1 MMSDETDNPTPRIRM
16 FTPTRRATDRQAR
29 RFRRGVYLLPSM
41 FTLANM
47 FSGYACIVYA
57 MRGELEKAA
66 PLIGLAIIVDMLDGR
81 VARMTG
87 TTSQFGVEFDSLAD
101 VISFGV
107 APAIMAFQWGL
118 QPLGRVGWAAGFV
131 FVAGA
136 AIRLARFNIQT
147 GSVDKKYFVGLPSPA
162 AAAVPATTIFLY
174 PQGFRSPLE
183 ALAVL
188 ALVIVPGL
196 LMVSTIRFYSFKTL
210 DLQSRRA
217 YPVLALLALGLAL
230 LSAHE
235 IMLVVISY
243 AYMMSGPVMW
253 AWSRVRR
260 HGHEEEA
267 SDSSHREADLHRRPP
282 SPLTRDRDRS
292 ST

>member
-1 MMSDETDNPTPRIRM
+1 MIEQPETKPSRIRA
-16 FTPTRRATDRQAR
+16 FTPARRVPDKPARAR

-47 FSGYACIVYA
+47 FAGYACIVYA
-57 MRGELEKAA
+57 MRGELERAA

-87 TTSQFGVEFDSLAD
+87 STSQFGVEFDSLAD

-118 QPLGRVGWAAGFV
+118 HPLGRVGWAAGFV

-147 GSVDKKYFVGLPSPA
+147 GTVDKKYFVGLPSPA
-162 AAAVPATTIFLY
+162 AAAVPATTIYFY
-174 PQGFRSPLE
+174 PEGFQSPLA

-196 LMVSTIRFYSFKTL
+196 LMVSTIRFYSFKTI

-230 LSAHE
+230 IVGWHE
-235 IMLVVISY
+235 TMLLAISY
-243 AYMMSGPVMW
+243 AYMTSGPVMW
-253 AWSRVRR
+253 AWSRLRRR
-260 HGHEEEA
+260 HEE
-267 SDSSHREADLHRRPP
+267 
-282 SPLTRDRDRS
+282 
-292 ST
+292 

>member
-1 MMSDETDNPTPRIRM
+1 MIEGSDDRPPSRIRA
-16 FTPTRRATDRQAR
+16 FTPSRRASDKSTR

-66 PLIGLAIIVDMLDGR
+66 PLIGLAVIVDMLDGR

-118 QPLGRVGWAAGFV
+118 HPLGRLGWAAGFV

-147 GSVDKKYFVGLPSPA
+147 GTVDKKYFVGLPSPA
-162 AAAVPATTIFLY
+162 AAAVPATTIYFY
-174 PQGFRSPLE
+174 PEGLQSPLA

-210 DLQSRRA
+210 DLHSRRA

-230 LSAHE
+230 LTAHE
-235 IMLVVISY
+235 IRLVALAY

-253 AWSRVRR
+253 AWSRLRR
-260 HGHEEEA
+260 Q
-267 SDSSHREADLHRRPP
+267 SHDEQ
-282 SPLTRDRDRS
+282 RDELS
-292 ST
+292 ANVPKAT

>member
-1 MMSDETDNPTPRIRM
+1 MTDEQNSPRSRIRV
-16 FTPTRRATDRQAR
+16 FTPARRATDKPAR

-66 PLIGLAIIVDMLDGR
+66 PLIGLAIVVDMLDGR

-87 TTSQFGVEFDSLAD
+87 STSQFGVEFDSLAD

-107 APAIMAFQWGL
+107 APGIMAFQWGL
-118 QPLGRVGWAAGFV
+118 QPLGRLGWAAGFV

-136 AIRLARFNIQT
+136 AIRLARFNIQA

-174 PQGFRSPLE
+174 PQGFQSPLA

-217 YPVLALLALGLAL
+217 YRVLALLALGLAL

-235 IMLVVISY
+235 IMLVVIAY
-243 AYMMSGPVMW
+243 AYMISGPVMW
-253 AWSRVRR
+253 AWSRLRR
-260 HGHEEEA
+260 HSHEEQHA
-267 SDSSHREADLHRRPP
+267 DVAGTKITKSDM
-282 SPLTRDRDRS
+282 
-292 ST
+292 

>member
-1 MMSDETDNPTPRIRM
+1 MIEGSDDRPPSRIRA
-16 FTPTRRATDRQAR
+16 FTPSRRATDKSTR

-66 PLIGLAIIVDMLDGR
+66 PLIGLAVIVDMLDGR

-118 QPLGRVGWAAGFV
+118 HPLGRLGWAAGFV

-147 GSVDKKYFVGLPSPA
+147 GTVDKKYFVGLPSPA
-162 AAAVPATTIFLY
+162 AAAVPATTIYFY
-174 PQGFRSPLE
+174 PEGLQSPLA

-210 DLQSRRA
+210 DLHSRRA

-230 LSAHE
+230 LTAHE
-235 IMLVVISY
+235 IMLVALAY

-253 AWSRVRR
+253 AWSRLRR
-260 HGHEEEA
+260 QSHEEQ
-267 SDSSHREADLHRRPP
+267 
-282 SPLTRDRDRS
+282 RDELS
-292 ST
+292 ANVPKAT

>member
-1 MMSDETDNPTPRIRM
+1 MIEQSENRPSRIRA
-16 FTPTRRATDRQAR
+16 FTPARRATDKSTR

-57 MRGELEKAA
+57 MLGELEKAA

-118 QPLGRVGWAAGFV
+118 HPLGRLGWAAGFV

-147 GSVDKKYFVGLPSPA
+147 GTVDKKYFVGLPSPA
-162 AAAVPATTIFLY
+162 AAAVPATTIYFY
-174 PQGFRSPLE
+174 PEGLQSPLA

-230 LSAHE
+230 LAAHE
-235 IMLVVISY
+235 IMLVVI
-243 AYMMSGPVMW
+243 AYGYMLSGLVMW
-253 AWSRVRR
+253 AWSRLRR
-260 HGHEEEA
+260 HSLEEQKDDVA
-267 SDSSHREADLHRRPP
+267 TKVPK
-282 SPLTRDRDRS
+282 T
-292 ST
+292 TM

>member
-1 MMSDETDNPTPRIRM
+1 MMDETGHRPPRIRV
-16 FTPTRRATDRQAR
+16 FTPMRRATDRQAR
-29 RFRRGVYLLPSM
+29 RFRRGAYLLPSM

-66 PLIGLAIIVDMLDGR
+66 PLIGLAVIVDMLDGR

-147 GSVDKKYFVGLPSPA
+147 GSIDKKYFVGLPSPA
-162 AAAVPATTIFLY
+162 AAAVPATTIYLY
-174 PQGFRSPLE
+174 PEGFKSPLA

-196 LMVSTIRFYSFKTL
+196 LMVTTVRFYSFKTL

-230 LSAHE
+230 LTAHE
-235 IMLVVISY
+235 IMLVVLSY
-243 AYMMSGPVMW
+243 SYMMSGPVMW
-253 AWSRVRR
+253 AWSRIRR
-260 HGHEEEA
+260 HSHGA
-267 SDSSHREADLHRRPP
+267 AISDEDRQRQLHGRP
-282 SPLTRDRDRS
+282 T
-292 ST
+292 T

>member
-1 MMSDETDNPTPRIRM
+1 MIDEPQDPPSRIRV
-16 FTPTRRATDRQAR
+16 FTPARRASDKPAR

-87 TTSQFGVEFDSLAD
+87 TTSQFGIEFDSLAD

-118 QPLGRVGWAAGFV
+118 QPLGRLGWAAGFV

-235 IMLVVISY
+235 VMLVVLSY
-243 AYMMSGPVMW
+243 TYMMSGPVMW
-253 AWSRVRR
+253 AWSRLRR
-260 HGHEEEA
+260 HHHDEQEDG
-267 SDSSHREADLHRRPP
+267 L
-282 SPLTRDRDRS
+282 LT
-292 ST
+292 TKATTNT

>member
-1 MMSDETDNPTPRIRM
+1 MIEESENPPSRIRV
-16 FTPTRRATDRQAR
+16 FTPARRASDKPAR

-66 PLIGLAIIVDMLDGR
+66 PLIGVAVIVDMLDGR

-118 QPLGRVGWAAGFV
+118 HPLGRLGWAAGFV

-147 GSVDKKYFVGLPSPA
+147 GTVDKKYFVGLPSPA
-162 AAAVPATTIFLY
+162 AAAVPATTIYFY
-174 PQGFRSPLE
+174 PEGFQSPLA
-183 ALAVL
+183 ALGVL

-217 YPVLALLALGLAL
+217 YPVLLLLALGLAVL
-230 LSAHE
+230 VAHE
-235 IMLVVISY
+235 IMLVVIAY
-243 AYMMSGPVMW
+243 AYMVSGPVMW
-253 AWSRVRR
+253 AWSRMRR
-260 HGHEEEA
+260 HTHEA
-267 SDSSHREADLHRRPP
+267 PMSDEDRQRQLHGRP
-282 SPLTRDRDRS
+282 
-292 ST
+292 

>member
-1 MMSDETDNPTPRIRM
+1 MIDEPQDPPSRIRV
-16 FTPTRRATDRQAR
+16 FTPARRANDRPAR
-29 RFRRGVYLLPSM
+29 RFRRGAYLLPSM

-87 TTSQFGVEFDSLAD
+87 TTSQFGIEFDSLAD

-174 PQGFRSPLE
+174 PEGFRSPLE

-235 IMLVVISY
+235 VMLVVLSY
-243 AYMMSGPVMW
+243 TYMMSGPVMW
-253 AWSRVRR
+253 AWSRLRR
-260 HGHEEEA
+260 HQHDEPE
-267 SDSSHREADLHRRPP
+267 DV
-282 SPLTRDRDRS
+282 LTKA
-292 ST
+292 TTNTNI

>member
-1 MMSDETDNPTPRIRM
+1 MTDEERTPPRIRV
-16 FTPTRRATDRQAR
+16 FTPPRRSSDKAAR

-41 FTLANM
+41 LTLANM

-87 TTSQFGVEFDSLAD
+87 TTSQFGIEFDSLAD

-118 QPLGRVGWAAGFV
+118 QPLGRLGWAAGFV

-147 GSVDKKYFVGLPSPA
+147 GSVDKKWFVGLPSPA

-183 ALAVL
+183 AVAVL
-188 ALVIVPGL
+188 ALVIVLGL
-196 LMVSTIRFYSFKTL
+196 LMVSTIRFYSFKTV

-235 IMLVVISY
+235 IMLVVIAY
-243 AYMMSGPVMW
+243 AYMISGPVMW
-253 AWSRVRR
+253 AWSRLHR
-260 HGHEEEA
+260 HGQELENI
-267 SDSSHREADLHRRPP
+267 
-282 SPLTRDRDRS
+282 
-292 ST
+292 STTKVATNTKV

>member
-1 MMSDETDNPTPRIRM
+1 MMEENDRFGSRIRA
-16 FTPTRRATDRQAR
+16 FTPARRVTDKPPR

-47 FSGYACIVYA
+47 FAGYACIVYA

-66 PLIGLAIIVDMLDGR
+66 PLIGLAIVVDMLDGR

-87 TTSQFGVEFDSLAD
+87 TSSQFGVEFDSLAD

-174 PQGFRSPLE
+174 PEGFRSPLA
-183 ALAVL
+183 ALGVL
-188 ALVIVPGL
+188 ALVVVPGL

-235 IMLVVISY
+235 IMLVVLAY
-243 AYMMSGPVMW
+243 AYMISGPVMW
-253 AWSRVRR
+253 TWSRVRR
-260 HGHEEEA
+260 HHHEGPEETVVA
-267 SDSSHREADLHRRPP
+267 
-282 SPLTRDRDRS
+282 TKV
-292 ST
+292 TTNTQI

>member
-1 MMSDETDNPTPRIRM
+1 MSEERPPYGIDDAQSRIRVL
-16 FTPTRRATDRQAR
+16 PPARQRRDRATR

-47 FSGYACIVYA
+47 FCGYACIVYS

-66 PLIGLAIIVDMLDGR
+66 PLIGFAIIVDMLDGR

-87 TTSQFGVEFDSLAD
+87 TSSEFGVEFDSLAD
-101 VISFGV
+101 IISFGV

-118 QPLGRVGWAAGFV
+118 QPLGRLGWAAGFV

-136 AIRLARFNIQT
+136 AIRLARFNIQVAT
-147 GSVDKKYFVGLPSPA
+147 VDKKYFVGLPSPA
-162 AAAVPATTIFLY
+162 AAAVPAATIFFY
-174 PQGFRSPLE
+174 PDGFQTAAA
-183 ALAVL
+183 ALPVL

-196 LMVSTIRFYSFKTL
+196 LMVSNIRFYSFKTV

-230 LSAHE
+230 VVAHE
-235 IMLVVISY
+235 IMLLAISY
-243 AYMMSGPVMW
+243 AYLASGLVMW
-253 AWSRVRR
+253 AWQRLRR
-260 HGHEEEA
+260 HSHEGHEDELA
-267 SDSSHREADLHRRPP
+267 TNA
-282 SPLTRDRDRS
+282 TK
-292 ST
+292 TN

>member
-1 MMSDETDNPTPRIRM
+1 MIEDSENPSSRIRA
-16 FTPTRRATDRQAR
+16 FTPARRQTDKGAR

-47 FSGYACIVYA
+47 FCGYACIVYA

-87 TTSQFGVEFDSLAD
+87 STSQFGVEFDSLAD

-118 QPLGRVGWAAGFV
+118 HPLGRLGWAAGFV

-147 GSVDKKYFVGLPSPA
+147 GTVDKKYFVGLPSPA
-162 AAAVPATTIFLY
+162 AAAVPVTTIYFY
-174 PQGFRSPLE
+174 PEGFQSPLA

-196 LMVSTIRFYSFKTL
+196 MMVSTIRFYSFKTL

-230 LSAHE
+230 LVAHE

-243 AYMMSGPVMW
+243 AYMISGPVMW
-253 AWSRVRR
+253 AWSRMRR
-260 HGHEEEA
+260 HHHEEHE
-267 SDSSHREADLHRRPP
+267 EKL
-282 SPLTRDRDRS
+282 LT
-292 ST
+292 TKATKNTKI

>member
-1 MMSDETDNPTPRIRM
+1 MIEQPETKPSRIRA
-16 FTPTRRATDRQAR
+16 FTPARRVSDKPARAR

-47 FSGYACIVYA
+47 FAGYACIVYA
-57 MRGELEKAA
+57 MRGELERAA

-87 TTSQFGVEFDSLAD
+87 STSQFGVEFDSLAD

-118 QPLGRVGWAAGFV
+118 HPLGRVGWAAGFV

-147 GSVDKKYFVGLPSPA
+147 GTVDKKYFVGLPSPA
-162 AAAVPATTIFLY
+162 AAAVPATTIYFY
-174 PQGFRSPLE
+174 PEGFQSPLA

-196 LMVSTIRFYSFKTL
+196 LMVSTIRFYSFKTI

-230 LSAHE
+230 IVGWHE
-235 IMLVVISY
+235 TMLLAISY
-243 AYMMSGPVMW
+243 AYMTSGPVMW
-253 AWSRVRR
+253 AWSRLRRR
-260 HGHEEEA
+260 HEE
-267 SDSSHREADLHRRPP
+267 HVLCV
-282 SPLTRDRDRS
+282 LTLCALRVLCG
-292 ST
+292 

>member
-1 MMSDETDNPTPRIRM
+1 MTDEERIPPRLRV
-16 FTPTRRATDRQAR
+16 FTPTRRSTDRATR

-118 QPLGRVGWAAGFV
+118 QPLGRLGWAAGFV

-147 GSVDKKYFVGLPSPA
+147 GSVDKKWFVGLPSPA

-183 ALAVL
+183 AVAVL

-196 LMVSTIRFYSFKTL
+196 LMVSTVRFYSFKTI

-243 AYMMSGPVMW
+243 AYMISGPVMW
-253 AWSRVRR
+253 AWARVRR
-260 HGHEEEA
+260 HSNEGHEDELA
-267 SDSSHREADLHRRPP
+267 TK
-282 SPLTRDRDRS
+282 LTKG
-292 ST
+292 

>member
-1 MMSDETDNPTPRIRM
+1 MTEEPENPSRIRA
-16 FTPTRRATDRQAR
+16 FTPARRSTDKTTR
-29 RFRRGVYLLPSM
+29 RFRRGAYLLPSM

-66 PLIGLAIIVDMLDGR
+66 PLIGVAIIVDMLDGR

-87 TTSQFGVEFDSLAD
+87 TTSQFGLEFDSLAD

-118 QPLGRVGWAAGFV
+118 HPLGRLGWAAGFV

-147 GSVDKKYFVGLPSPA
+147 GTVDKKYFVGLPSPA

-174 PQGFRSPLE
+174 PEGFQSPLA

-196 LMVSTIRFYSFKTL
+196 LMVSTVRFYSFKTL

-235 IMLVVISY
+235 IMLVVIAY
-243 AYMMSGPVMW
+243 AYMISGPVMW
-253 AWSRVRR
+253 AWSRLRR
-260 HGHEEEA
+260 HSHEEHKDELA
-267 SDSSHREADLHRRPP
+267 
-282 SPLTRDRDRS
+282 TKII
-292 ST
+292 TKTNI

>member
-1 MMSDETDNPTPRIRM
+1 MMDETGHRPPRIRV
-16 FTPTRRATDRQAR
+16 FTPMRRATDRQAR
-29 RFRRGVYLLPSM
+29 RFRRGAYLLPSM

-66 PLIGLAIIVDMLDGR
+66 PLIGLAVIVDMLDGR

-87 TTSQFGVEFDSLAD
+87 TSSQFGIEYGSRAD
-101 VISFGV
+101 VISVGG

-147 GSVDKKYFVGLPSPA
+147 GSIDKKYFVGLPSPA

-174 PQGFRSPLE
+174 PEGFKSPLA

-196 LMVSTIRFYSFKTL
+196 LMVSTVRFYSFKTL

-230 LSAHE
+230 LTAHE
-235 IMLVVISY
+235 IMLVVLSY
-243 AYMMSGPVMW
+243 SYMMSGPVMC
-253 AWSRVRR
+253 AWSRLRR
-260 HGHEEEA
+260 HSHEAANSEE
-267 SDSSHREADLHRRPP
+267 DRQRQLHGRH
-282 SPLTRDRDRS
+282 T
-292 ST
+292 T

>member
-1 MMSDETDNPTPRIRM
+1 MIEEEGAESAPQLRA
-16 FTPTRRATDRQAR
+16 FTPARRHSDKSTR

-47 FSGYACIVYA
+47 FGGYASIVYA
-57 MRGELEKAA
+57 MRGELERAA
-66 PLIGLAIIVDMLDGR
+66 VLIGFAMIVDMRDGR

-87 TTSQFGVEFDSLAD
+87 STSQFGVEFDSLAD

-118 QPLGRVGWAAGFV
+118 HPLGRLGWAAGFV

-147 GSVDKKYFVGLPSPA
+147 GTVDKKYFVGLPSPA

-183 ALAVL
+183 AVAVL

-196 LMVSTIRFYSFKTL
+196 LMVSTVRFYSFKTI

-235 IMLVVISY
+235 IMLVVLSY
-243 AYMMSGPVMW
+243 TYMLSGPVMW
-253 AWSRVRR
+253 AWSRIRR
-260 HGHEEEA
+260 HHHEGHDELVA
-267 SDSSHREADLHRRPP
+267 SKA
-282 SPLTRDRDRS
+282 TN
-292 ST
+292 TNI

>member
-1 MMSDETDNPTPRIRM
+1 MIEGSDDRPPSRIRA
-16 FTPTRRATDRQAR
+16 FTPSRRATDKSTR

-66 PLIGLAIIVDMLDGR
+66 PLIGLAVIVDMLDGR

-118 QPLGRVGWAAGFV
+118 HPLGRLGWAAGFV

-147 GSVDKKYFVGLPSPA
+147 GTADKKYFVGLPSPA
-162 AAAVPATTIFLY
+162 AAAVPATTIYFY
-174 PQGFRSPLE
+174 PEGLQSPLA

-210 DLQSRRA
+210 DLHSRRA

-230 LSAHE
+230 LTAHE
-235 IMLVVISY
+235 IMLVALAY

-253 AWSRVRR
+253 AWSRLRR
-260 HGHEEEA
+260 Q
-267 SDSSHREADLHRRPP
+267 SHDEQ
-282 SPLTRDRDRS
+282 RDELS
-292 ST
+292 ANVPKAT

>member
-1 MMSDETDNPTPRIRM
+1 MIDEPRSPPSRIRVFRPM
-16 FTPTRRATDRQAR
+16 RRTTDKQTR
-29 RFRRGVYLLPSM
+29 RFRRGAYLLPSM

-87 TTSQFGVEFDSLAD
+87 TTSQFGIEFDSLAD

-118 QPLGRVGWAAGFV
+118 QPLGRLGWAAGFV

-235 IMLVVISY
+235 IMLVVIAY
-243 AYMMSGPVMW
+243 AYMISGPVMW
-253 AWSRVRR
+253 AWSRMRR
-260 HGHEEEA
+260 GHHE
-267 SDSSHREADLHRRPP
+267 SHEDELA
-282 SPLTRDRDRS
+282 TKA
-292 ST
+292 TKTNI

>member
-1 MMSDETDNPTPRIRM
+1 
-16 FTPTRRATDRQAR
+16 
-29 RFRRGVYLLPSM
+29 M

-57 MRGELEKAA
+57 MRGELERAA

-87 TTSQFGVEFDSLAD
+87 STSQFGIEFDSLAD

-107 APAIMAFQWGL
+107 APAILAFQWGL
-118 QPLGRVGWAAGFV
+118 HPLGRIGWAAGFI

-147 GSVDKKYFVGLPSPA
+147 GTVDKKYFVGLPSPA

-174 PQGFRSPLE
+174 PEGFQSPLA
-183 ALAVL
+183 ALGVL

-235 IMLVVISY
+235 IMLVVIAY
-243 AYMMSGPVMW
+243 AYMISGPVMW
-253 AWSRVRR
+253 AWSRVHRR
-260 HGHEEEA
+260 HEEPTGEV
-267 SDSSHREADLHRRPP
+267 
-282 SPLTRDRDRS
+282 
-292 ST
+292 STKVPKTNI

>member
-1 MMSDETDNPTPRIRM
+1 MLEEHHGRLPRIRA
-16 FTPTRRATDRQAR
+16 FTPARRAGDRPAR

-57 MRGELEKAA
+57 MRGELERAA

-87 TTSQFGVEFDSLAD
+87 STSQFGIEFDSLAD

-107 APAIMAFQWGL
+107 APAILAFQWGL
-118 QPLGRVGWAAGFV
+118 HPLGRVGWAAGFI

-147 GSVDKKYFVGLPSPA
+147 GTVDKKYFVGLPSPA

-174 PQGFRSPLE
+174 PEGFQSPLA
-183 ALAVL
+183 ALGVL

-235 IMLVVISY
+235 IMLVVIAY
-243 AYMMSGPVMW
+243 AYMISGPVMW
-253 AWSRVRR
+253 AWSRVHRR
-260 HGHEEEA
+260 QEEHEGHEGEIA
-267 SDSSHREADLHRRPP
+267 GPKI
-282 SPLTRDRDRS
+282 TK
-292 ST
+292 TN

>member
-1 MMSDETDNPTPRIRM
+1 MSDETDNTTSRIRV
-16 FTPTRRATDRQAR
+16 FTPTRRASDRQAR

-87 TTSQFGVEFDSLAD
+87 TSSQFGVEFDSLAD

-235 IMLVVISY
+235 VMLVVLSY
-243 AYMMSGPVMW
+243 TYMMSGPVMW
-253 AWSRVRR
+253 AWSR
-260 HGHEEEA
+260 
-267 SDSSHREADLHRRPP
+267 LHRHAPEEP
-282 SPLTRDRDRS
+282 QEVAPAKAAPNSKLQ
-292 ST
+292 

>member
-1 MMSDETDNPTPRIRM
+1 MIDEPQDPPSRIRV
-16 FTPTRRATDRQAR
+16 FTPARRASDKPAR

-87 TTSQFGVEFDSLAD
+87 TTSQFGIEFDSLAD

-118 QPLGRVGWAAGFV
+118 QPLGRLGWAAGFV

-235 IMLVVISY
+235 VMLVVLSY
-243 AYMMSGPVMW
+243 TYMMSGPVMW
-253 AWSRVRR
+253 AWSRLRR
-260 HGHEEEA
+260 HHHDEQEDGVLPTTA
-267 SDSSHREADLHRRPP
+267 
-282 SPLTRDRDRS
+282 T
-292 ST
+292 TNTKI